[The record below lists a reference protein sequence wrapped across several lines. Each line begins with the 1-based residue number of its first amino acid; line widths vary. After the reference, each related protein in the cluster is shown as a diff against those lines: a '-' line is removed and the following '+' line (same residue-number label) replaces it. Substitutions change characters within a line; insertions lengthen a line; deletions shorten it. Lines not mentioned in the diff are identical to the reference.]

1 MSAATSYVGLTS
13 LCAHN
18 GNKCVANRLNEW
30 TVEIKSRSNQAYSL
44 QNESQ
49 TENITATFF
58 FLFFFL
64 HITATS
70 NKPSNKHQVGLAWQ
84 LSDLHLYRNLARRSF
99 MCANFSSKHQRSMTD
114 WADTLAPKCAPISA
128 ACNSK
133 WSLQGYAVNI
143 RRNAGNARNIKLEWY

>member
-1 MSAATSYVGLTS
+1 MRALKVSAATSYVGLTS

-18 GNKCVANRLNEW
+18 GNNKCVANRLNEW

-58 FLFFFL
+58 FLFFFFTHHGNIKQTIKQTSSWPSL
-64 HITATS
+64 TAI
-70 NKPSNKHQVGLAWQ
+70 
-84 LSDLHLYRNLARRSF
+84 RSSF
-99 MCANFSSKHQRSMTD
+99 IQELGPTIFHVRKFLNNKHQRSMTD

-133 WSLQGYAVNI
+133 WSLQGRV
-143 RRNAGNARNIKLEWY
+143 